1 LNNNLSIDLASC
13 NRALFSIWVLWQV
26 PGAGEVLK
34 IIRRVLEDV
43 LFDSIQ
49 LDRIVAIRKQT
60 KSFFVAKT
68 A

>member
-1 LNNNLSIDLASC
+1 MPS
-13 NRALFSIWVLWQV
+13 
-26 PGAGEVLK
+26 AGEVLK
-34 IIRRVLEDV
+34 IIRRVLEEV

-49 LDRIVAIRKQT
+49 LDRTVAIRKQT

>member
-1 LNNNLSIDLASC
+1 MMQMRYGEAPKRKPS
-13 NRALFSIWVLWQV
+13 RYTVR
-26 PGAGEVLK
+26 PGTLGLT
-34 IIRRVLEDV
+34 LEEV

-49 LDRIVAIRKQT
+49 LDRTVAIRKQT